1 MKNKVSSQILCI
13 GDLALDVLAKLE
25 GSGLDQLHYGSDTPS
40 KVSTH
45 GGGAAANVASWLIK
59 MDVLPTLI
67 ARVGDDP
74 IGSALIQELEESG
87 VRCHKRVI
95 PSISTGCVVVLVD
108 SSGERT
114 MLPDSGANA
123 GLGVIDLPPLKD
135 FSAAYISGYALWN
148 KESHQGVWDIF
159 TKLNEAKIPIIFD
172 PASVGTM
179 LKFSGGD
186 RELILSLIPKSTVM
200 ILNSAEA
207 QFLSGETDLLKSLI
221 FLSRY
226 ADIVLIKRGDHGAIA
241 RIGDTDEVLEIA
253 VEKVEPID
261 TTGAGDSFA
270 AGFIGKWVASSD
282 VKASIIEGNR
292 LARECV
298 QIIGARPLS

>member
-1 MKNKVSSQILCI
+1 MKNKDIKQILCI
-13 GDLALDVLAKLE
+13 GDLALDVLAKLD
-25 GSGLDQLHYGSDTPS
+25 GFGLEQLNYGSDTPS

-59 MDVLPTLI
+59 MNTLPTLI
-67 ARVGDDP
+67 ARVGNDS
-74 IGSALIQELEESG
+74 IGSALIHELEESG
-87 VRCHKRVI
+87 VRCHKRI
-95 PSISTGCVVVLVD
+95 ISDLSTGCVVVLVD

-123 GLGVIDLPPLKD
+123 GLGVIDLPPLVD

-148 KESHQGVWDIF
+148 KESHRGIWDIF
-159 TKLNEAKIPIIFD
+159 TKLDEAKIPIIFD

-179 LKFSGGD
+179 LNFSGGE
-186 RELILSLIPKSTVM
+186 RELILASIPKSTVM

-207 QFLSGETDLLKSLI
+207 QFLSSQTDLNKSLI
-221 FLSRY
+221 FLGSY
-226 ADIVLIKRGDHGAIA
+226 AEIVLIKRGDHGAIA
-241 RIGDTDEVLEIA
+241 RISDTDEVFLVD

-270 AGFIGKWVASSD
+270 AGFIGKWVASAD
-282 VKASIIEGNR
+282 VKASIVEGNR

-298 QIIGARPLS
+298 QIIGARPIS